1 MKVKKMLF
9 VLVLLQPVLKAI
21 GHVWI
26 SWFCYGFASASSK
39 FLCWLWPC
47 GQGEIFLRLADLHLS
62 KACCVFD
69 VIGHGSP
76 LDLCSEIINALI
88 WLIPHLGH
96 HCGGLL
102 AVSPR
107 NLKQLS
113 GKWLSVEFK
122 SQTCTCPS
130 GNLYCHEY
138 FMNIHS
144 LHPHPFLLLWWG
156 CMRSGQLAA
165 HMDAKEQP
173 LKVKSQLS

>member
-1 MKVKKMLF
+1 MTSHQF
-9 VLVLLQPVLKAI
+9 AHRFCLKY
-21 GHVWI
+21 
-26 SWFCYGFASASSK
+26 SWYGFACASSK

-47 GQGEIFLRLADLHLS
+47 GQGEIFLKLADLHLS

-76 LDLCSEIINALI
+76 LDLCLEIINALI
-88 WLIPHLGH
+88 WLIPHLG

-156 CMRSGQLAA
+156 CMQSGQLAA
-165 HMDAKEQP
+165 HMDAEEQP